1 MKIIKNIIIICVLV
15 LSVALLAGCNGP
27 EPEPEPT
34 KTIEE
39 VKADVIG
46 AFNKYGVADNGAFKL
61 VVKSNNA
68 ESTVDMVYNYEGGK
82 IGINSLKAELTNAN
96 GTMGVYVTDG
106 KAYTNRY
113 GASKTVIDL
122 DESEAEKIANE
133 YSFNQFNEYLIL
145 LLNNSF
151 FASSTVTS
159 EADGVVKVVLN
170 IGTYNI
176 DNEPENEVLTT
187 IYDGIQEA
195 SSVTLE
201 VSYSDAGLTGV
212 KVAIEKD
219 VVSTIELQL
228 LGTGT
233 SEIAIQFPDFSDY
246 TK

>member
-1 MKIIKNIIIICVLV
+1 
-15 LSVALLAGCNGP
+15 
-27 EPEPEPT
+27 
-34 KTIEE
+34 
-39 VKADVIG
+39 
-46 AFNKYGVADNGAFKL
+46 
-61 VVKSNNA
+61 
-68 ESTVDMVYNYEGGK
+68 MVYNYEGGK

-151 FASSTVTS
+151 FASSTVTA